1 MRLVFA
7 AIMLEALRTSI
18 ANTIVRQF
26 SGLTDT
32 HALDAET
39 SSSASPKGLPIPILQ
54 ASFCGICLHIEIP
67 TFFPRIVDKPS

>member
-1 MRLVFA
+1 
-7 AIMLEALRTSI
+7 MLEALQTSI
-18 ANTIVRQF
+18 ANMIVRQLN
-26 SGLTDT
+26 GLTDT

-39 SSSASPKGLPIPILQ
+39 SSSVSLKGLPIPILQ